1 MLRGLADFDG
11 HKVSYEFHPEFGGR
25 IVEGLHG
32 AEEGHPLTFRVE
44 NQIGYVADSI
54 YVNGATFEAD
64 YVTDNDDGPHTAW
77 YSVPEIYE
85 EQEVEGYITETN
97 IQPAV
102 VLEPIHMED
111 SVIIYIS
118 ADEGA
123 LPKMGDCARPHR
135 YGGRG
140 CG

>member
-1 MLRGLADFDG
+1 M
-11 HKVSYEFHPEFGGR
+11 
-25 IVEGLHG
+25 
-32 AEEGHPLTFRVE
+32 TM
-44 NQIGYVADSI
+44 
-54 YVNGATFEAD
+54 
-64 YVTDNDDGPHTAW
+64 GPHTAW

-85 EQEVEGYITETN
+85 EQEVGGYITETN

-118 ADEGA
+118 TDEGA
-123 LPKMGDCARPHR
+123 LPKMGDCVRPHR

>member
-1 MLRGLADFDG
+1 M
-11 HKVSYEFHPEFGGR
+11 
-25 IVEGLHG
+25 
-32 AEEGHPLTFRVE
+32 
-44 NQIGYVADSI
+44 
-54 YVNGATFEAD
+54 
-64 YVTDNDDGPHTAW
+64 GPHTAW

-118 ADEGA
+118 TDEGV
-123 LPKMGDCARPHR
+123 LPKMGDCASPHR

-140 CG
+140 CA

>member
-54 YVNGATFEAD
+54 YVNGAAFEAD

-85 EQEVEGYITETN
+85 EQEVGGYRQTYSPRSCWNLSIWK
-97 IQPAV
+97 IALSFIS
-102 VLEPIHMED
+102 VLTR
-111 SVIIYIS
+111 
-118 ADEGA
+118 
-123 LPKMGDCARPHR
+123 ARFQR
-135 YGGRG
+135 WVTV
-140 CG
+140 

>member
-85 EQEVEGYITETN
+85 EQEVGGYITET
-97 IQPAV
+97 
-102 VLEPIHMED
+102 
-111 SVIIYIS
+111 
-118 ADEGA
+118 
-123 LPKMGDCARPHR
+123 ARGRVGTYP
-135 YGGRG
+135 YGR
-140 CG
+140 

>member
-1 MLRGLADFDG
+1 MR
-11 HKVSYEFHPEFGGR
+11 
-25 IVEGLHG
+25 
-32 AEEGHPLTFRVE
+32 
-44 NQIGYVADSI
+44 
-54 YVNGATFEAD
+54 
-64 YVTDNDDGPHTAW
+64 
-77 YSVPEIYE
+77 
-85 EQEVEGYITETN
+85 EQEVGGLYNRDKHTAH
-97 IQPAV
+97 AV